1 MEAKLKAK
9 LWVQAQLRA
18 CMAGGIA
25 ATVVR
30 RGDPDAGSILLK
42 LNQGP
47 AGCCVLTQVRDP
59 EGRQAWLRGTGP
71 DLVEEA
77 AADAYIDRQAARD
90 PDLWVVEI
98 EDRQGRP
105 PISGAVIG

>member
-1 MEAKLKAK
+1 MTVKLKAK

-18 CMAGGIA
+18 SMAEGIA

-30 RGDPDAGSILLK
+30 RGDPDAGSVLLK
-42 LNQGP
+42 MNQGS
-47 AGCCVLTQVRDP
+47 AGCCVLTQVRDA
-59 EGRQAWLRGTGP
+59 EGRPAWLRGTGP
-71 DLVEEA
+71 DLVPEA
-77 AADAYIDRQAARD
+77 AADAYIDRQTARD

-105 PISGAVIG
+105 PVSGTVIG